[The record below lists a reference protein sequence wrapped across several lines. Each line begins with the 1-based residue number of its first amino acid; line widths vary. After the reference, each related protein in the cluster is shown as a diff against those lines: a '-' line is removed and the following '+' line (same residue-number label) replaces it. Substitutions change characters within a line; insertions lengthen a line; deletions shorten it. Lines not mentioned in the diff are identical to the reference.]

1 MQHFRIK
8 YKKKYLYD
16 KYRYY
21 PQYRKNILSPF
32 RYLKKDDIFGLDLSI
47 LDDLFNWTLNI
58 DSDGRVFV
66 DSLKDAITISELYN
80 KSLKDNS
87 ERLKGSVCRYTYL
100 DI

>member
-1 MQHFRIK
+1 MKHFRIQK
-8 YKKKYLYD
+8 IKDMYVIE
-16 KYRYY
+16 RFY
-21 PQYRKNILSPF
+21 PQYKKNILYPF

-66 DSLKDAITISELYN
+66 DSLKDAITICELYN
-80 KSLKDNS
+80 KSLKDND

>member
-1 MQHFRIK
+1 MRHFRIK

-21 PQYRKNILSPF
+21 PQYKKNILSPF

-80 KSLKDNS
+80 KSLKDND

>member
-1 MQHFRIK
+1 MYVIERF
-8 YKKKYLYD
+8 
-16 KYRYY
+16 Y
-21 PQYRKNILSPF
+21 PQYKKNILYPY

-58 DSDGRVFV
+58 DSNGRVFV
-66 DSLKDAITISELYN
+66 DSLKDAITICELYN
-80 KSLKDNS
+80 KSLKDND

>member
-47 LDDLFNWTLNI
+47 LDDLPSWG
-58 DSDGRVFV
+58 DAGPDFV
-66 DSLKDAITISELYN
+66 DSRQKEEKPLHLQRAEECGKYRPDFP
-80 KSLKDNS
+80 
-87 ERLKGSVCRYTYL
+87 VP
-100 DI
+100 

>member
-8 YKKKYLYD
+8 HKKKYLCD

-32 RYLKKDDIFGLDLSI
+32 RYLKKDDIFGLDLYI
-47 LDDLFNWTLNI
+47 LDDLFSCTLNI
-58 DSDGRVFV
+58 DRDDRVFV
-66 DSLKDAITISELYN
+66 DSLKDAITICELYN
-80 KSLKDNS
+80 KSLKDNNK
-87 ERLKGSVCRYTYL
+87 RFKGSVCRYAYL

>member
-47 LDDLFNWTLNI
+47 LDDLFNWTWNI

-66 DSLKDAITISELYN
+66 DSLKDAITICELYN
-80 KSLKDNS
+80 KFLKDNNK
-87 ERLKGSVCRYTYL
+87 RFKGSVYCYAYL

>member
-1 MQHFRIK
+1 MRHFRIK

-21 PQYRKNILSPF
+21 PQYKKNILYPY

-80 KSLKDNS
+80 KSLKDND

>member
-1 MQHFRIK
+1 MKHFRIQK
-8 YKKKYLYD
+8 IKDMYVIE
-16 KYRYY
+16 RFY
-21 PQYRKNILSPF
+21 PQYKKNILSPY

-66 DSLKDAITISELYN
+66 DSLKDAITICELYN
-80 KSLKDNS
+80 KSLKDNT

>member
-8 YKKKYLYD
+8 HKKYLCD

-32 RYLKKDDIFGLDLSI
+32 RYLKRDDIFGLDLYI
-47 LDDLFNWTLNI
+47 LDDLFNCTLNI
-58 DSDGRVFV
+58 DRDDRVFV
-66 DSLKDAITISELYN
+66 DSLKDAITICELYN
-80 KSLKDNS
+80 KSLKDNNK
-87 ERLKGSVCRYTYL
+87 RLKGSVYCYAYL

>member
-1 MQHFRIK
+1 MRHFRIK

-80 KSLKDNS
+80 KSLKDND

>member
-58 DSDGRVFV
+58 DSDCRVFV
-66 DSLKDAITISELYN
+66 DSLKDAITICELYN
-80 KSLKDNS
+80 KSLKDND
-87 ERLKGSVCRYTYL
+87 ERLKGNVCRYTYL

>member
-1 MQHFRIK
+1 MKHFRIK

-21 PQYRKNILSPF
+21 PQYKKNILSPY

-80 KSLKDNS
+80 KSLKDND

>member
-1 MQHFRIK
+1 MKHFRIQK
-8 YKKKYLYD
+8 IKDMYVTE
-16 KYRYY
+16 RFY
-21 PQYRKNILSPF
+21 PQCKKNILSQY

-66 DSLKDAITISELYN
+66 DSLKDAITICELYN

-87 ERLKGSVCRYTYL
+87 KKLKGSVCRYTYL

>member
-1 MQHFRIK
+1 MKHFRIK

-21 PQYRKNILSPF
+21 PQYKKNILSPY

-66 DSLKDAITISELYN
+66 DSLKDAIPISELYN
-80 KSLKDNS
+80 KSLKDND

>member
-1 MQHFRIK
+1 MKHFRIQK
-8 YKKKYLYD
+8 IKDMYVIE
-16 KYRYY
+16 RFY
-21 PQYRKNILSPF
+21 PQYKKNILSPY

-58 DSDGRVFV
+58 DIDGRVFV
-66 DSLKDAITISELYN
+66 DSLKDAITICELYN
-80 KSLKDNS
+80 KSLKDNT

>member
-1 MQHFRIK
+1 MRHFRIK

-32 RYLKKDDIFGLDLSI
+32 RYLEKDDIFGLDLSI
-47 LDDLFNWTLNI
+47 LDDLFNWTLNV

-80 KSLKDNS
+80 KSLKDND

>member
-1 MQHFRIK
+1 MRHFRIK

-32 RYLKKDDIFGLDLSI
+32 RYLEKDDIFGLDLSI
-47 LDDLFNWTLNI
+47 RDDLFNWTLNI

-80 KSLKDNS
+80 KSLKDND

>member
-1 MQHFRIK
+1 MRHFRIK
-8 YKKKYLYD
+8 YKKTYLYD

-80 KSLKDNS
+80 KSLKDND

>member
-1 MQHFRIK
+1 MEHFRIK

-32 RYLKKDDIFGLDLSI
+32 KYLKKDDIFGLDLSI

-66 DSLKDAITISELYN
+66 DSLKDAITICELYN
-80 KSLKDNS
+80 KSLNDNS

>member
-1 MQHFRIK
+1 MKHFRIQK
-8 YKKKYLYD
+8 IKDMYVIE
-16 KYRYY
+16 RFY
-21 PQYRKNILSPF
+21 PQYRKNILSPY

-66 DSLKDAITISELYN
+66 DSLKDAITICELYN
-80 KSLKDNS
+80 KSLKDNA

>member
-1 MQHFRIK
+1 MYVTERF
-8 YKKKYLYD
+8 
-16 KYRYY
+16 Y
-21 PQYRKNILSPF
+21 PQYKKNILSTF

-66 DSLKDAITISELYN
+66 DSLKDAITICELYN
-80 KSLKDNS
+80 KSLKDND

>member
-1 MQHFRIK
+1 MKHFRIQK
-8 YKKKYLYD
+8 IKDMYVTE
-16 KYRYY
+16 RFY

-80 KSLKDNS
+80 KSLKDND

>member
-1 MQHFRIK
+1 MRHFRIK

-21 PQYRKNILSPF
+21 PQYRKNILFPF
-32 RYLKKDDIFGLDLSI
+32 RYLEKDDIFGLDLSI

-80 KSLKDNS
+80 KSLKDND

>member
-1 MQHFRIK
+1 MRHFRIK

-32 RYLKKDDIFGLDLSI
+32 RYLEKDDVFGLDLSI

-80 KSLKDNS
+80 KSLKDND

>member
-80 KSLKDNS
+80 KSLKDND

>member
-1 MQHFRIK
+1 MRHFRIK

-21 PQYRKNILSPF
+21 PQYRNNILSPF

-80 KSLKDNS
+80 KSLKDND

>member
-1 MQHFRIK
+1 MKHFRIK

-21 PQYRKNILSPF
+21 PQYKKNILSPY

-80 KSLKDNS
+80 KSLKDNT

>member
-1 MQHFRIK
+1 MRHFRIK

-21 PQYRKNILSPF
+21 PQYRKNILFPF

-80 KSLKDNS
+80 KSLKDND

-100 DI
+100 YI

>member
-8 YKKKYLYD
+8 SKKKYLYD
-16 KYRYY
+16 NFKYY

-66 DSLKDAITISELYN
+66 DSLKDAITICELYN
-80 KSLKDNS
+80 KSLKDNTG
-87 ERLKGSVCRYTYL
+87 RLKGSVCRYTYL

>member
-1 MQHFRIK
+1 MRHFRIK

-21 PQYRKNILSPF
+21 PQYRKNILSQY
-32 RYLKKDDIFGLDLSI
+32 RYLEKDDIFGLDLSI

-80 KSLKDNS
+80 KSLKDND

>member
-1 MQHFRIK
+1 MNSARK

-21 PQYRKNILSPF
+21 PQYRKNILSQY

-66 DSLKDAITISELYN
+66 DSLKDAITICELYN
-80 KSLKDNS
+80 KSLKDSS

>member
-1 MQHFRIK
+1 MKHFRIQK
-8 YKKKYLYD
+8 IKDMYVIE
-16 KYRYY
+16 RFY
-21 PQYRKNILSPF
+21 PQYRKNILSPY

-66 DSLKDAITISELYN
+66 DSLKDAITICELYN

-87 ERLKGSVCRYTYL
+87 KKLKGSVCRYTYL

>member
-1 MQHFRIK
+1 MRHFRIK

-21 PQYRKNILSPF
+21 PQYRKNILFPF

-66 DSLKDAITISELYN
+66 DSLKDN
-80 KSLKDNS
+80 D

>member
-1 MQHFRIK
+1 MRHFRIK

-21 PQYRKNILSPF
+21 PQYKKNILSPY

-80 KSLKDNS
+80 KSLKDND

>member
-1 MQHFRIK
+1 MHVIERF
-8 YKKKYLYD
+8 
-16 KYRYY
+16 Y
-21 PQYRKNILSPF
+21 PQYKKNILYPY

-80 KSLKDNS
+80 KSLKDND

>member
-8 YKKKYLYD
+8 YKKKCLYD

-66 DSLKDAITISELYN
+66 DSLKDAITICELYN
-80 KSLKDNS
+80 KSLKDNT

>member
-1 MQHFRIK
+1 MRHFRIK

-58 DSDGRVFV
+58 DSDGRGFV

-80 KSLKDNS
+80 KSLKDND